1 MNIFHHSCL
10 KSLQAAGRFF
20 WQSMRFL
27 VYALAVLSG
36 LCILAMMCITCVD
49 ILFRLGGYPL
59 KGCYDLVRIFGALT
73 IAGALPYTKAV
84 KGHVAIE
91 YFFLKLHRRG
101 RIVIDS
107 LSRLVIMALFGTFAW
122 QCLLYGNALKR
133 SGEVSLTLGVPLF
146 WLSYIIA
153 FSLGLTM
160 LVTLHN
166 LLHPGREMI
175 KP

>member
-1 MNIFHHSCL
+1 MSISDHPL
-10 KSLQAAGRFF
+10 VRYYKSGSAFF
-20 WQSMRFL
+20 WQVLRL
-27 VYALAVLSG
+27 VVQVLALFAG
-36 LCILAMMCITCVD
+36 ACILAMMCITCVD
-49 ILFRLGGYPL
+49 IVFRGIGKPIV
-59 KGCYDLVRIFGALT
+59 GCYDLVRITGALA
-73 IAGALPYTKAV
+73 IACALPYTTAV

-107 LSRLVIMALFGTFAW
+107 ISRTVVMILFGTFAW
-122 QCLLYGNALKR
+122 QSMLYGNSLKR
-133 SGEVSLTLGVPLF
+133 SGEVSLTLGIPLF
-146 WLSYIIA
+146 WLSYA
-153 FSLGLTM
+153 VALSLGITM